1 MAKNKKKMPTQNSC
15 QDEENLGHS
24 YIAGGNG
31 TATLEN
37 SLAASSETKQA
48 LNIEPNNCTLGH

>member
-1 MAKNKKKMPTQNSC
+1 MPTQNSC